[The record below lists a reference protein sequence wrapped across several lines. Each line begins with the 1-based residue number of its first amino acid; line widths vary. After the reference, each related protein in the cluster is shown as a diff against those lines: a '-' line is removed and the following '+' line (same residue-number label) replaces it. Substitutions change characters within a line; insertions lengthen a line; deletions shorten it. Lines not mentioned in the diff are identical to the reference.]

1 MPHLDTFH
9 TGWLYCALGGA
20 CVFLLVQMVL
30 VTQVIVWYDYYD
42 VTMQY
47 SLYPQAA
54 RAVSLPRPLAPP
66 PSCPRLCLT
75 LALALV
81 LTTTWVAA
89 FAWLFIRSVRLQGMP
104 DC

>member
-1 MPHLDTFH
+1 MMMIM
-9 TGWLYCALGGA
+9 
-20 CVFLLVQMVL
+20 LLQC
-30 VTQVIVWYDYYD
+30 
-42 VTMQY
+42 Y

-66 PSCPRLCLT
+66 PSCPRLCLS

-89 FAWLFIRSVRLQGMP
+89 FAWLFIRSVRLQGML